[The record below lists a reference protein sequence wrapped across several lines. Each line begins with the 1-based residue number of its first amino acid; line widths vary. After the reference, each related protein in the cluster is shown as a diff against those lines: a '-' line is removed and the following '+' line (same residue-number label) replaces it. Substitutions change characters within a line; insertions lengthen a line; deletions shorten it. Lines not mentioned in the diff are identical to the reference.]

1 MDLFILLDIV
11 GIMYAGFAAP
21 AWSKMI
27 KNWSFAAARPNDF
40 DTAKDFTNDMT
51 YQGITLA
58 KDLASTDDNKDE
70 LQTQNEL
77 SSRLAVIVKIWR
89 ESIVNYAATIF
100 GGEERN
106 LDLLG
111 RVIANGKMI
120 AEDTEVVD
128 IISHSEA
135 IERSLYALLIPM
147 AWKVSGQDINGL

>member
-1 MDLFILLDIV
+1 MDISILLDIV
-11 GIMYAGFAAP
+11 GIMYGVFAAP
-21 AWSKMI
+21 VWNKMI
-27 KNWSFAAARPNDF
+27 KNWSFIAARPNDF
-40 DTAKDFTNDMT
+40 DTAKDFINDLT
-51 YQGITLA
+51 YQGIGLA
-58 KDLASTDDNKDE
+58 KDLASTDESKDE
-70 LQTQNEL
+70 LETQNEL

-89 ESIVNYAATIF
+89 ESIVNYAAMIF

-135 IERSLYALLIPM
+135 IERSLYAILIPM
-147 AWKVSGQDINGL
+147 AWKVSAQDVNGL